1 MTMPG
6 PSRIPDTS
14 GQDGRIPDTSGQDSV
29 LTPASRVPRH
39 LRRWLPLGAA
49 AALIVAAL
57 VWVVVG
63 RAAGGRS
70 YDASRLRFATVERG
84 NMVRDISAD
93 GRVIAANS
101 PTLYA
106 IAGGTVTLHVVAGDV
121 VEEGQALA
129 EIDSPEL
136 RSELVQE
143 ESTLASLQ
151 AEADRAALDAR
162 IARAEAQ
169 KLLDQAEIEHVA
181 ALRDEERYQ
190 RAFDEGVVPQI
201 DLARAQDT
209 LKKAEIGLAA
219 ARQEYELQ
227 TQGAGLDT
235 RNKQLLAERQQAVV
249 VELRRQVDA
258 LTLRAP
264 FDGQVGQV
272 HVAHRSNVADNAP
285 VLSVVDLSVFEV
297 EIEVPEGFA
306 RDLDIGM
313 PAEILS
319 GTKTWPAEVSAVSP
333 EVVNGEVATRLR
345 FSDEQPPGLRQ
356 NQRLSARILL
366 DRRENVLMV
375 ERGPFLEQGGGRF
388 AWVVDGGGA
397 VRRPIRTGVASLS
410 AVEILD
416 GLQEGERIVVSGA
429 DHFDNA
435 DRVRIS
441 GE

>member
-6 PSRIPDTS
+6 PSRIRDTS
-14 GQDGRIPDTSGQDSV
+14 SRDNRIPDTSGQDSV
-29 LTPASRVPRH
+29 LAPASRVPKR

-57 VWVVVG
+57 VWVLVG

-84 NMVRDISAD
+84 DMVRDISAD

-106 IAGGTVTLHVVAGDV
+106 IAGGTVTLNVVAGDV
-121 VEEGQALA
+121 VEKGQALA

-169 KLLDQAEIEHVA
+169 KLLDQAEIEQVA

-201 DLARAQDT
+201 DLARAQDARQ
-209 LKKAEIGLAA
+209 KAEIGLAA
-219 ARQEYELQ
+219 ARQEFELQ
-227 TQGAGLDT
+227 TQGTGLDT

-249 VELRRQVDA
+249 AELRRQVDA

-272 HVAHRSNVADNAP
+272 HVSHRSNVAVNGP

-297 EIEVPEGFA
+297 AIEVPEGFA
-306 RDLDIGM
+306 RDLRLGM

-333 EVVNGEVATRLR
+333 EVVNGEVSARLR

-366 DRRENVLMV
+366 DRREDVLMV

-388 AWVVDGGGA
+388 AWVVDGGSA
-397 VRRPIRTGVASLS
+397 VRRPIRTGVASLN

-416 GLQEGERIVVSGA
+416 GLREGERIVVSGA
-429 DHFDNA
+429 DRFDNA

>member
-6 PSRIPDTS
+6 PSRISDTS
-14 GQDGRIPDTSGQDSV
+14 GQESRIPDTSGQDSV
-29 LTPASRVPRH
+29 LAPASRVPKR

-84 NMVRDISAD
+84 DMVRDISAD

-106 IAGGTVTLHVVAGDV
+106 IAGGTVTLKVVAGDV

-162 IARAEAQ
+162 IAHAEAQ
-169 KLLDQAEIEHVA
+169 KLLDQAEVEQVA

-201 DLARAQDT
+201 DLARAQDARQ
-209 LKKAEIGLAA
+209 KAEIGLAA
-219 ARQEYELQ
+219 ARQEFELQ
-227 TQGAGLDT
+227 TQGTGLDT

-249 VELRRQVDA
+249 AELRRQVDA

-333 EVVNGEVATRLR
+333 EVVNGEVAARLR

-366 DRRENVLMV
+366 DHREDVLMV
-375 ERGPFLEQGGGRF
+375 ERGPFLEQGSGRF
-388 AWVVDGGGA
+388 AWVVDGGTA
-397 VRRPIRTGVASLS
+397 VRRPIRTGVASLN

-416 GLQEGERIVVSGA
+416 GLREGERIVVSGA

>member
-1 MTMPG
+1 MRG
-6 PSRIPDTS
+6 PSRIPDAS
-14 GQDGRIPDTSGQDSV
+14 GEDSRIADTSGQDTV
-29 LTPASRVPRH
+29 LAPGSRRAKH

-49 AALIVAAL
+49 AALILAAL
-57 VWVVVG
+57 VWVVAG

-70 YDASRLRFATVERG
+70 YDASRLRLATVERG
-84 NMVRDISAD
+84 DMVRDISAD

-106 IAGGTVTLHVVAGDV
+106 IAAGTVTLSVVAGDV

-162 IARAEAQ
+162 IAHAAAQ
-169 KLLDQAEIEHVA
+169 KLVDQAEIEHVA

-201 DLARAQDT
+201 DLARAQDA

-227 TQGAGLDT
+227 SQGTGLDT
-235 RNKQLLAERQQAVV
+235 RNKQLLAERHQAVV
-249 VELRRQVDA
+249 AELRRQVEA

-333 EVVNGEVATRLR
+333 EVVNGEVSARLR
-345 FSDEQPPGLRQ
+345 FSDAQPPGLRQ

-375 ERGPFLEQGGGRF
+375 ERGPFLEQSGGRF
-388 AWVVDGGGA
+388 AWVVDRGSA
-397 VRRPIRTGVASLS
+397 VRRPIHTGVASLN

-416 GLQEGERIVVSGA
+416 GLREGERIVVSGA